1 MPLNRIYEIVVL
13 ISFLYS
19 MYLWIRKRK
28 SKQQFYIFLYLL
40 LVIGVDIIPVNFPY
54 LLKFDR
60 NILFAGYIVLSI
72 LYFGI
77 LYLLKVE
84 NKIFRIFNIFVITV
98 LVLLNIYKFNNE
110 QVEQLNFIPIISLPV
125 LFIFNS
131 VFWYLY
137 KLKKVDES
145 RITDDFLFWISSGL
159 IIWSVFFIFRAIPM
173 YFLQKNDPR
182 LLDFV
187 ISAFTIVNI
196 VTYLLFLLGLIL
208 MKDERTS

>member
-28 SKQQFYIFLYLL
+28 SKQQFYFFLYLL

-84 NKIFRIFNIFVITV
+84 NKIFRIFNVFVITV

-159 IIWSVFFIFRAIPM
+159 LIWSVFFIFRAIPM
-173 YFLQKNDPR
+173 YFLQENDPR
-182 LLDFV
+182 LLNFV

-196 VTYLLFLLGLIL
+196 VTYFLFLLGLIL